1 MKPIQRLDL
10 FTGPIVTVTG
20 VGPVTPTEG
29 LDVSGVNGDWTV
41 FCEVV
46 SHSPAKR
53 FQITWEGSADGFSTR
68 TVHLIAGGAGSI
80 GPTADKVYSVRR
92 HELDAWII
100 GFVFGKLRCNLAE
113 LDAGSSLQL
122 RCWVEWASAL

>member
-46 SHSPAKR
+46 SQSPAKR
-53 FQITWEGSADGFSTR
+53 FQIT
-68 TVHLIAGGAGSI
+68 
-80 GPTADKVYSVRR
+80 
-92 HELDAWII
+92 
-100 GFVFGKLRCNLAE
+100 
-113 LDAGSSLQL
+113 
-122 RCWVEWASAL
+122 